1 VKEGKLGLRAR
12 KCIFLDHT
20 SKMKVYW
27 VWCVDSKL
35 LKFITSSNM
44 IFDKSIIFHK
54 EKKST
59 YFDVE
64 MDQGTNKQVELEIR
78 ASKTMYKD
86 ALTDH
91 IKEVV
96 HDIVDKNTHEE
107 KHYRIAIKRQ
117 GR

>member
-1 VKEGKLGLRAR
+1 
-12 KCIFLDHT
+12 
-20 SKMKVYW
+20 
-27 VWCVDSKL
+27 
-35 LKFITSSNM
+35 
-44 IFDKSIIFHK
+44 
-54 EKKST
+54 
-59 YFDVE
+59 
-64 MDQGTNKQVELEIR
+64 VELEIR